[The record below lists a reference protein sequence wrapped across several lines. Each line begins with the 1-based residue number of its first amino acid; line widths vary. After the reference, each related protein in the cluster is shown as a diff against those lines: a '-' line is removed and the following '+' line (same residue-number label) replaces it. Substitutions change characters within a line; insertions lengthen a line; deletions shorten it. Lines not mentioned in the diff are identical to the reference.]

1 MLVLG
6 GTVLKKGKFQS
17 KYIVSLTQLKK
28 NIPWRKLLL
37 IFMEKEKNL
46 TLVVCSLLPLK
57 GGIKKCLI
65 RAARFLGVETPGLSA
80 CRPLIYVYPLCPR
93 LPSCL
98 RCCITLN
105 RCPCSLQL
113 LLRLLEDDVVCS
125 VTRSLSHVQLFVTP

>member
-57 GGIKKCLI
+57 GGIK
-65 RAARFLGVETPGLSA
+65 
-80 CRPLIYVYPLCPR
+80 
-93 LPSCL
+93 
-98 RCCITLN
+98 
-105 RCPCSLQL
+105 
-113 LLRLLEDDVVCS
+113 S
-125 VTRSLSHVQLFVTP
+125 V